1 MRLGMSPP
9 LMRVLACRN
18 DASISSIQSGDL
30 LRVTGTVVQPDDP
43 TAPARLTVD
52 ALEVLEAA
60 LLPAIGNCDY

>member
-1 MRLGMSPP
+1 M
-9 LMRVLACRN
+9 ACRN

-30 LRVTGTVVQPDDP
+30 LRVTGTVVQPDDQ

-60 LLPAIGNCDY
+60 LLPAIGNCG